1 MNSFNN
7 LIKTQLF
14 LVFTNGCKTVETSAN
29 RRKVLN
35 QMRNILV
42 ILLVF
47 IYLPTLGQGINYSNF
62 QMKLKI
68 VEEEVTY
75 NSKKQDAI
83 ELNLVLEKQNEL
95 FTPVYLYH
103 FYKYVPGLNFF
114 HISQELDF
122 ICESPIGLA
131 FVIEDSIG
139 KRTSNKSSYDLVS
152 YATIEGAV
160 YHSNCRFFVDSKK
173 LKIKEKNLNYQKLH
187 NYDLSKGEYTLYFI
201 YSFDNVIIN
210 EPFSGIRNIE
220 KPDSKYIFRGC
231 LLSDSIKLIVTK

>member
-1 MNSFNN
+1 M
-7 LIKTQLF
+7 KY
-14 LVFTNGCKTVETSAN
+14 
-29 RRKVLN
+29 
-35 QMRNILV
+35 ILT
-42 ILLVF
+42 ILLVLICLQTF
-47 IYLPTLGQGINYSNF
+47 SQKINNSNF

-139 KRTSNKSSYDLVS
+139 KRTPNKSSYDLIS

-173 LKIKEKNLNYQKLH
+173 LKIKEKNLNYQKLR
-187 NYDLSKGEYTLYFI
+187 NYDLSKIYIEDSTNLFSIKVYPLIKQYYNLCKGEYILYFI
-201 YSFDNVIIN
+201 YSLDRVILSEPSPYIWDNK
-210 EPFSGIRNIE
+210 

-231 LLSDSIKLIVTK
+231 LLSDSIKLIVK